1 MAPGSR
7 PCSRPPSEQNVARS
21 LSCCDRAYVLEI
33 GRIVLSGAAD
43 ALRESEAV
51 RKAYL
56 GG

>member
-1 MAPGSR
+1 
-7 PCSRPPSEQNVARS
+7 
-21 LSCCDRAYVLEI
+21 VLEI